1 MGKKLKFPF
10 LFKASETTAT
20 ATAESAANSSWPW
33 PTCVNNPKTLSFRA
47 KNNEIFKTMNST
59 YLDKTT
65 IDEFLGTPDSV
76 FSITNSFD
84 ESFSY
89 ATENGEP
96 GIETVIRDLRSDRLF
111 FEPGET
117 SSILEEAKTDDS
129 FPYKESTVMAM
140 ESRDPCVDFRLSM
153 EEMVEA
159 YGLKNWEC
167 LEELLTCYLRV
178 NSKKN
183 HGYIVGA
190 FIDLLVQLEFVAS
203 NSSSSSSTDHE
214 QCSSSSAAT
223 QYSFTSPLSFSSST
237 NSSTSPCLSSLENED
252 QVIEKN
258 VDIVSSDSD
267 IVQDASSSNTTLCL
281 DV

>member
-1 MGKKLKFPF
+1 MGKKLKFPS
-10 LFKASETTAT
+10 LFKATETAAVAT
-20 ATAESAANSSWPW
+20 ATSSSWPW

-47 KNNEIFKTMNST
+47 NYSEIFKTMNSA

-65 IDEFLGTPDSV
+65 IEEILDTPDSA
-76 FSITNSFD
+76 FSISNSLDDSFSFASRND
-84 ESFSY
+84 ES
-89 ATENGEP
+89 N
-96 GIETVIRDLRSDRLF
+96 IEMVIRDLRSDRLF

-117 SSILEEAKTDDS
+117 SSILEEAKTDEF

-190 FIDLLVQLEFVAS
+190 FVDLLVHLELVAS
-203 NSSSSSSTDHE
+203 NSSSSSTDHE
-214 QCSSSSAAT
+214 HCSSSSAT
-223 QYSFTSPLSFSSST
+223 QYSLTSPFSFSSST

-252 QVIEKN
+252 QITEKI
-258 VDIVSSDSD
+258 VDTASSESV
-267 IVQDASSSNTTLCL
+267 IVQHASSSNTVLPL

>member
-10 LFKASETTAT
+10 LFKTTETAAVAT
-20 ATAESAANSSWPW
+20 ATSSSWPW

-47 KNNEIFKTMNST
+47 NNNEMFKTMNSA
-59 YLDKTT
+59 YLDKMT
-65 IDEFLGTPDSV
+65 IEEILDTPDSA
-76 FSITNSFD
+76 FSISDSFD
-84 ESFSY
+84 DSFSF
-89 ATENGEP
+89 ASRNDESN
-96 GIETVIRDLRSDRLF
+96 IEMVIRDLRSDRLF

-117 SSILEEAKTDDS
+117 SSILEEAKTDES
-129 FPYKESTVMAM
+129 FPYKQSTVMAM

-190 FIDLLVQLEFVAS
+190 FVDLLVHLELVAS
-203 NSSSSSSTDHE
+203 NSSSSSTDHDH
-214 QCSSSSAAT
+214 CSSSSAT
-223 QYSFTSPLSFSSST
+223 QYSFTSPFSFSSST

-252 QVIEKN
+252 QITERN
-258 VDIVSSDSD
+258 VDTATSESV
-267 IVQDASSSNTTLCL
+267 IVQHASCSNTVLPL